1 MEKQIRLPMM
11 ATRGAMLFPETE
23 KSLEVGRSKSVA
35 AVNYVADTESPI
47 FLANQKDVR
56 EQYPQRE
63 GLYDMGII
71 AEIRLKVSSRSDSMT
86 VSMRGLQRAK
96 LIKIE
101 EGVECEMAVIEPQ
114 EDYWEEEL
122 WDKEADG
129 PSAASTGMMRAISA
143 EFGSLTRMKGGQLP
157 QDFFEIMYE
166 QDYNLSSLIDYIA
179 LEMDSPT
186 RIKQEILDEN
196 RVGERFEK
204 LYSVLKF
211 EKQVILSEKKL
222 ESTMRKE
229 REEETKTHY
238 LKRKLAAIKKELG
251 EDGDGDELASYRK
264 KLAEKDLPEEAR
276 EAVQREISKIQNGQV
291 YGADL
296 TVSLNY
302 ISTLLDLPWN
312 EKSDAKVDINNAEKV
327 LDKDHY
333 GMKEVKER
341 ILEYLSV
348 VEHSGKLKGPIICL
362 VGPPGTGKTSIG
374 RSIAEASGRKFIRMS
389 LGGLKDEAEIRGHRR
404 TYVGAIPG
412 RIINS
417 IKKVGVNNPVLLLD
431 EIDKVGNDYRGDPA
445 DALLEVLD
453 PEQNSTFT
461 DHFLEVA
468 FDLSDVMFITTAN
481 SMEGIPA
488 PLRDRMEVIEVSG
501 YTVEEKLQIAKRHLV
516 KKAREENGLTGKEA
530 SFTDGALLKLIE
542 SYTLESGVRELYRQI
557 SSVCRKLAKKIV
569 TGDAKSV
576 RVGVRKL
583 EDLLGKEKYRK
594 SDVDKSDEVG
604 MINGLSVSMYGG
616 STLGIEVNVMPG
628 EGKLILTGQLGDVMQ
643 ESVKAGVGYLRSQTE
658 KYDLPEEFY
667 KNKDIH
673 VHVPAGSTPKDG
685 PSAGIAI
692 CLAIYSALTGK
703 KIRGDI
709 AITGEITL
717 RGKALPV
724 GGIKEKLLAAHRAGL
739 KLIMLPKE
747 NEADL
752 EELPDNVKDKTEIV
766 FIESVDDAMKHAI
779 VK

>member
-1 MEKQIRLPMM
+1 MIEQKRLPMM
-11 ATRGAMLFPETE
+11 ATRGAILFPETV
-23 KSLEVGRSKSVA
+23 SNLEVGRSKSIA
-35 AVNYVADTESPI
+35 AIDYAIDGDAVI
-47 FLANQKDVR
+47 FLINQKDVR
-56 EQYPQRE
+56 QVDPARE
-63 GLYDMGII
+63 DLFDMGTI
-71 AEIRLKVSSRSDSMT
+71 AEITYKEKSGQEGMT
-86 VSMRGLQRAK
+86 ITVHGLARAK
-96 LIKIE
+96 LISIE
-101 EGVECEMAVIEPQ
+101 EDESCDMAVVEVC
-114 EDYWEEEL
+114 EDVWDDKL
-122 WDKEADG
+122 WDKEKNSQTAE
-129 PSAASTGMMRAISA
+129 ATGMMRMLSA
-143 EFGSLTRMKGGQLP
+143 EFRRLVGLRGGRIDQN
-157 QDFFEIMYE
+157 FFAILHE
-166 QDYNLSSLIDYIA
+166 QDQNLSEFIDNIA

-186 RIKQEILDEN
+186 RIKQDILDEV
-196 RVGERFEK
+196 RVRTRFEN
-204 LYSVLKF
+204 LYAILQF
-211 EKQVILSEKKL
+211 EKQVILSEQRL

-229 REEETKTHY
+229 REEETRTHY
-238 LKRKLAAIKKELG
+238 LRRKMAAIKKELG
-251 EDGDGDELASYRK
+251 EEDDKDLLVGYRE
-264 KLAEKDLPEEAR
+264 KLQEKDLPEEAR
-276 EAVQREISKIQNGQV
+276 EAVERELSRINKGQV
-291 YGADL
+291 FGADL

-312 EKSDAKVDINNAEKV
+312 EKSDATVVIDNAEKV
-327 LDKDHY
+327 LERDHY

-362 VGPPGTGKTSIG
+362 VGPPGTGKTSIA

-468 FDLSDVMFITTAN
+468 FDLSDVMFLTTAN
-481 SMEGIPA
+481 SMEGIPVA
-488 PLRDRMEVIEVSG
+488 LQDRMEIIEVSG

-516 KKAREENGLTGKEA
+516 SKARDENGLAAKEI
-530 SFTDGALLKLIE
+530 SFTDGALQKLIE

-557 SSVCRKLAKKIV
+557 SAICRKVVKQIV
-569 TGDAKSV
+569 AGEEKSV
-576 RVGVRKL
+576 RVGVRKVT
-583 EDLLGKEKYRK
+583 ELLGKEKFRK
-594 SDVDKSDEVG
+594 SDLDKSDEVG
-604 MINGLSVSMYGG
+604 IVNGLSVSMYGG
-616 STLGIEVNVMPG
+616 DTLAIEVNVMPG
-628 EGKLILTGQLGDVMQ
+628 DGELIITGQLGDVMQ
-643 ESVKAGVGYLRSQTE
+643 ESVKAGVGYLRSQTD
-658 KYDLPEEFY
+658 KYKLPEDFY

-673 VHVPAGSTPKDG
+673 VHVPAGAIPKDG

-692 CLAIYSALTGK
+692 CLAIYSALTGN
-703 KIRGDI
+703 KIRGDF
-709 AITGEITL
+709 AVTGEVTL

-739 KLIMLPKE
+739 KMVMLPKE
-747 NEADL
+747 NEPDL
-752 EELPDNVKDKTEIV
+752 DELPKSVRQNIDIV
-766 FIESVDDAMKHAI
+766 LINSVDDAMKQAV